1 MLDPV
6 GLRLL
11 GALYYRVALRLH
23 LLHDLHDMKNLLLDD
38 LCHVGDDRGGLRAD
52 EHEHVG
58 EALRVD
64 AKEGRGPV
72 RPVVHQVQAV
82 APNQVEVAE
91 RTPAQADHLLGGTI
105 QIWMIHRCM
114 REAHVQASKPVA

>member
-11 GALYYRVALRLH
+11 RALHHRVALRLH
-23 LLHDLHDMKNLLLDD
+23 LLHDLHDVKHLLLDD
-38 LCHVGDDRGGLRAD
+38 LRHVGDNRRSLRAD
-52 EHEHVG
+52 EHKHVG

-64 AKEGRGPV
+64 AEEGRGPV

-82 APNQVEVAE
+82 APDQIEVAE
-91 RTPAQADHLLGGTI
+91 RASVRTDTTLLTD
-105 QIWMIHRCM
+105 
-114 REAHVQASKPVA
+114 